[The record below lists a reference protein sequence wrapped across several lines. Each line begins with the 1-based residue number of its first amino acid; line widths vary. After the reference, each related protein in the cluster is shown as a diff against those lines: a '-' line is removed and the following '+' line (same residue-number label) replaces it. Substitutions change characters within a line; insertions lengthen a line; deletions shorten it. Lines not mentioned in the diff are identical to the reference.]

1 MPLAEW
7 RVIVQTSRTKITD
20 EWLIMAVSNL
30 PSRSAASAAA
40 SLSAPDIVQH
50 WIGGRLTKAQGRTL
64 EVFNPAT
71 GQAAR
76 RVAMAGNDE
85 VGAAVASAQAAFPA
99 WADTPPVRRARV
111 LVKFL
116 NLLDEH
122 RDELA
127 AIITSEHG
135 KVFTDAQGEV
145 TGGVEIVEFDAARD
159 FALRVREYL
168 AVLTGD
174 DCGEFI
180 AVLIQQVEKLDQHAR
195 AADRR
200 RVGPGR
206 ESRLRA

>member
-1 MPLAEW
+1 MG
-7 RVIVQTSRTKITD
+7 
-20 EWLIMAVSNL
+20 VSSF
-30 PSRSAASAAA
+30 PSRSAAAAAPSAAA
-40 SLSAPDIVQH
+40 LDIVQH

-99 WADTPPVRRARV
+99 WADAPPSRRARV

-135 KVFTDAQGEV
+135 KVFTD
-145 TGGVEIVEFDAARD
+145 
-159 FALRVREYL
+159 
-168 AVLTGD
+168 
-174 DCGEFI
+174 
-180 AVLIQQVEKLDQHAR
+180 
-195 AADRR
+195 
-200 RVGPGR
+200 
-206 ESRLRA
+206 